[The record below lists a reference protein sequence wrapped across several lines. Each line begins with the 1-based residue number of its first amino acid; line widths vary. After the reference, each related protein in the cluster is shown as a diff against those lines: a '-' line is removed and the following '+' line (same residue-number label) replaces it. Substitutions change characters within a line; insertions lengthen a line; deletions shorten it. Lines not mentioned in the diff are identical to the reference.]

1 MRYLIIGLLIGAVLG
16 FVPVWQAEP
25 GTELYP
31 EWYGPVADPESI
43 ERSPNGTLSTRSI
56 PPVVLADTLSLLA
69 ADGRLLS
76 RRAFGDTLFA
86 VSGNGAYYAAY
97 RKIGTS
103 VEFFAADGSPFW
115 KTDSREYPHLSY
127 NGKLVL
133 LVNSDQSQARALDF
147 HGNQAG
153 EPVSGRFLTVIAFSK
168 GTDIAAL
175 GFLDG
180 SYAVMDSTGKRLFSA
195 RTGGGTLVKSIA
207 VSPSGAYAAL
217 HYGNEKGDYIALVS
231 TADGDAS
238 ASPLSRVHVART
250 ALTVGDDGTAAVL
263 DHNRILIVN
272 RNAKPSATI
281 KIPPART
288 GMASLDRDGDIYV
301 AGYTR
306 SEGGA
311 QALAFLPDGTML
323 FARNLPLESYL
334 QASLEAPVMLLRGS
348 QTLYCYSLHHR

>member
-69 ADGRLLS
+69 ADGRLIS

-180 SYAVMDSTGKRLFSA
+180 SYAVMDSTGETALQRQNGRGHA
-195 RTGGGTLVKSIA
+195 RKEHRRVSLGGLRGAPLREREGGLHRARFDHGRGRFGLTTLA
-207 VSPSGAYAAL
+207 GARR
-217 HYGNEKGDYIALVS
+217 
-231 TADGDAS
+231 ADG
-238 ASPLSRVHVART
+238 V
-250 ALTVGDDGTAAVL
+250 
-263 DHNRILIVN
+263 
-272 RNAKPSATI
+272 
-281 KIPPART
+281 
-288 GMASLDRDGDIYV
+288 DR
-301 AGYTR
+301 
-306 SEGGA
+306 
-311 QALAFLPDGTML
+311 
-323 FARNLPLESYL
+323 
-334 QASLEAPVMLLRGS
+334 RG
-348 QTLYCYSLHHR
+348 